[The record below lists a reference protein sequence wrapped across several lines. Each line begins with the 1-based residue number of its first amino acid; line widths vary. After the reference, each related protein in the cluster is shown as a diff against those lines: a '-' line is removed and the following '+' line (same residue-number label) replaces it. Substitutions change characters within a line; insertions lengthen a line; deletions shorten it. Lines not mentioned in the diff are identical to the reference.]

1 MHLINPACHIN
12 DIKTELQQSLGLI
25 SLPPSQEGSAE
36 LPQSS
41 GSMQRAQGTS
51 CASMAL
57 VQHWGQRDQ
66 VPTDRAQSPPGT
78 QTEQSPRRVLCCAA
92 PSSCEVWSPV
102 SVSASMN
109 LCVSPFPG
117 QGLRVPVMV
126 TVPMVPLGT
135 GVAVPEWG

>member
-25 SLPPSQEGSAE
+25 SHPPSREA
-36 LPQSS
+36 LQSFPRARAACR
-41 GSMQRAQGTS
+41 GLRAQAVPRWHWCSTGDSGT
-51 CASMAL
+51 
-57 VQHWGQRDQ
+57 R
-66 VPTDRAQSPPGT
+66 
-78 QTEQSPRRVLCCAA
+78 SPRTELRAHLEHRLSRAPGVFSAVLHPPAA
-92 PSSCEVWSPV
+92 RFGPPV